1 MDRVQAEDVLPRRLL
16 VVAILCAVAWLGV
29 SPGYAADANAGAV
42 GQIEPAGGVVAVS
55 GPPGAVV
62 RTVRVR
68 QGDAV
73 KAGDLLMVLDGGT
86 QAGERDL
93 AAIELQAARKL
104 AASQVAAESLA
115 VKLAEERLK
124 EASRE
129 LASYQTLGPQS
140 TSANELARL
149 QAMQDQA
156 QVAFDAEKAKQQVVN
171 QEADRNVQAAAKKFD
186 LAKAALE
193 IHAPSDGTILKIEK
207 RAGQTLG
214 PGPALEMADLRTMYV
229 TCQVYEGDLLEIA
242 PGMKATI
249 SSPTLD
255 RSLSGT
261 VEEVSRLV
269 DGRAKLGDVRIK
281 LDRADPAN
289 RLVGMEVEVV
299 IAR

>member
-1 MDRVQAEDVLPRRLL
+1 MLRRML
-16 VVAILCAVAWLGV
+16 VVAFLCAVALG
-29 SPGYAADANAGAV
+29 AAESAGLAAESNAGAV
-42 GQIEPAGGVVAVS
+42 GQIEPAGGVVAVG
-55 GPPGAVV
+55 GPAGTVV
-62 RTVRVR
+62 KTVRVR

-73 KAGDLLMVLDGGT
+73 KAGDLLMVLDGGP

-104 AASQVAAESLA
+104 AASQVAAEVLA

-124 EASRE
+124 EATRE
-129 LASYQTLGPQS
+129 LAMYQTLGAQS
-140 TSANELARL
+140 TSANEMARL
-149 QAMQDQA
+149 QAMQDQG
-156 QVAFDAEKAKQQVVN
+156 QVALDAEKAKQQVVN

-193 IHAPSDGTILKIEK
+193 VHAPSDGTILKIEK
-207 RAGQTLG
+207 RTGQTLG
-214 PGPALEMADLRTMYV
+214 GGPVLEMADLRTMYV

-249 SSPTLD
+249 TSPTLD
-255 RSLSGT
+255 RSLTGT
-261 VEEVSRLV
+261 VEEVSRLI
-269 DGRAKLGDVRIK
+269 DGRAKLGDVRIR